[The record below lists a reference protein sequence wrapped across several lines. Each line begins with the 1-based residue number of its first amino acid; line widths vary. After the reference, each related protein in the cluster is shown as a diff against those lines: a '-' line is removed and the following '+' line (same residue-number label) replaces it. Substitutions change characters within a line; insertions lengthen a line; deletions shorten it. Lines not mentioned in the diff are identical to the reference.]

1 MLSHLQIE
9 NIAVIEQAEI
19 AFDRGLNVL
28 TGETGAGK
36 SIVIDSI
43 SAILGART
51 YRDLIRTGCD
61 RAVVSAVFTDVP
73 QYGWFAENGI
83 PFSNEVLIRR
93 ELFTDGRNVCRVNG
107 QVVSVALL
115 RDLGKCLINIHGQND
130 TQSLFDEQ
138 THLAYLDAL
147 APTTEKQTAYQGAYE
162 TYRICAE
169 AVRQLSM
176 DAGARMRKMETL
188 RHEIQEIENAA
199 IQDGEDE
206 ELASKQHIL
215 INAERVSDSLAA
227 ALSALYGDENGSGA
241 ADLLSSAEKELKHL
255 GNIDESFAKQA
266 DQLAQLRYAM
276 EDVSQT
282 LRAQFDDI
290 SFSSNELE
298 IIEDRLAL
306 LKKLK
311 VKYGPTLLNI
321 LQYLKDAKDNLDTL
335 DCSDEK
341 LEQLKA
347 ELATAEKQARE
358 AAQSLREERQTTA
371 KQLQH
376 RMEDELSQLAMPNF
390 RFSVEFEPTEL
401 QQTGMDAVRFLMSAN
416 VGENLK
422 PLSKIASG
430 GELARIMLALENIL
444 SERGQVPTMIF
455 DEVDAGVSGRAAQKV
470 AEKLLDTANGK
481 QVLCVTHLAQ
491 IAAMADTHM
500 LICKNVQNGRTYTS
514 VIKLDHRQRVE
525 ELARIIGGANITQ
538 TTRDSAEEMLRS
550 KK

>member
-1 MLSHLQIE
+1 MLNLLQIK

-61 RAVVSAVFTDVP
+61 RATVSAVFSGVKKLD
-73 QYGWFAENGI
+73 WFDENGV
-83 PFSNEVLIRR
+83 PYADELLIRR
-93 ELFTDGRNVCRVNG
+93 ELYSDGKNVCRVNG
-107 QVVSVALL
+107 QLVSVALL
-115 RDLGKCLINIHGQND
+115 RDLGKNLISIHGQND

-138 THLAYLDAL
+138 THLSFLDAL
-147 APTTEKQTAYQGAYE
+147 APNADRQDAYKDAYS
-162 TYRICAE
+162 TYHACAD
-169 AVRQLSM
+169 AVRRLSM
-176 DAGARMRKMETL
+176 DAGARMRRLEML
-188 RHEIQEIENAA
+188 QHEIQEIEAAA
-199 IQDGEDE
+199 IRDGEDE
-206 ELASKQHIL
+206 ELSSRQRIL
-215 INAERVSDSLAA
+215 INAERVSDGLAA
-227 ALSALYGDENGSGA
+227 ALSSLYGDENGSGA
-241 ADLLSSAEKELKHL
+241 ADLVSSAEKELTRL
-255 GNIDESFAKQA
+255 GNVDESFSGYA

-276 EDVSQT
+276 EDISQD
-282 LRAQFDDI
+282 LRSQFDDI
-290 SFSSNELE
+290 AFSSSELE
-298 IIEDRLAL
+298 TIEDRLAL

-311 VKYGPTLLNI
+311 TKFGPTLSDVLTYLNNAKEE
-321 LQYLKDAKDNLDTL
+321 LDAL

-341 LEQLKA
+341 LEQLKV
-347 ELATAEKQARE
+347 ELSAAEKKARE
-358 AAQSLREERQTTA
+358 AADALHNERTA
-371 KQLQH
+371 TAQQLQT
-376 RMEDELSQLAMPNF
+376 RMEAELLQLAMPNF

-401 QQTGMDAVRFLMSAN
+401 QPSGTDAVRFLMSAN
-416 VGENLK
+416 VGESLK

-500 LICKNVQNGRTYTS
+500 LITKNVQNGRTYTS
-514 VIKLDHRQRVE
+514 VTKLDHNQRVE

-538 TTRDSAEEMLRS
+538 TTRDSAEEMLQM
-550 KK
+550 KQ